1 MRPKAKNLVLDLI
14 PRFALHPRA
23 RAKSGRLA
31 RVEAQSILRLQE
43 QLDDTCILIYY
54 DNRVSP
60 PTYGDY
66 YCVLMLARMLSLMG
80 FPVVFKVVDCI
91 ERRSDWLSLTAKE
104 QDQFVAEQMELA
116 RLVLPSSIQVILE
129 SAPHFD
135 TAKTVSLGNHVLLG
149 DWINDRKPIYVM
161 AWSLLGELFN
171 LRDRS
176 LPEGFLLQASDFPEM
191 ETQAKQIGPY
201 IAWHTRR
208 GLWRESS
215 DTTDA
220 NIVRDY
226 VDLVKA
232 FPEYKILLFS
242 TPAGIEHTINVL
254 RSANES
260 TNILAEEGR
269 LIPQLEPGFHKA
281 VPWILGASFYF
292 QRLGG
297 GIDLVP
303 IFSKLPYLVFMNDPF
318 ATSHFAHSGRK
329 ILPWSREDQRYVIST
344 WRAQSHAIKN
354 FISHD
359 DMYRIG

>member
-1 MRPKAKNLVLDLI
+1 
-14 PRFALHPRA
+14 
-23 RAKSGRLA
+23 
-31 RVEAQSILRLQE
+31 
-43 QLDDTCILIYY
+43 
-54 DNRVSP
+54 
-60 PTYGDY
+60 
-66 YCVLMLARMLSLMG
+66 
-80 FPVVFKVVDCI
+80 
-91 ERRSDWLSLTAKE
+91 
-104 QDQFVAEQMELA
+104 
-116 RLVLPSSIQVILE
+116 
-129 SAPHFD
+129 
-135 TAKTVSLGNHVLLG
+135 
-149 DWINDRKPIYVM
+149 
-161 AWSLLGELFN
+161 
-171 LRDRS
+171 
-176 LPEGFLLQASDFPEM
+176 
-191 ETQAKQIGPY
+191 
-201 IAWHTRR
+201 
-208 GLWRESS
+208 
-215 DTTDA
+215 
-220 NIVRDY
+220 
-226 VDLVKA
+226 
-232 FPEYKILLFS
+232 
-242 TPAGIEHTINVL
+242 VL